1 MPKFTDQLRKGFA
14 VGRKLRVFLIGL
26 RTAVAGDLSVTIQ
39 MILSLLVLVVSIW
52 LREWVDVLLIIIVT
66 GYMLSAEIFNTVIET
81 ICDYLQPNHDLRI
94 GAIKDM
100 AAAATGLSI
109 LVWTI
114 TLLFE
119 VGRLLL
125 AWQQW

>member
-1 MPKFTDQLRKGFA
+1 MSKFTDQLRKGFA
-14 VGRKLRVFLIGL
+14 VRRKLRVFVTGL
-26 RTAVAGDLSVTIQ
+26 WTAIAGDLSVTIQ
-39 MILSLLVLVVSIW
+39 IIFSLLVLAVSIW

-66 GYMLSAEIFNTVIET
+66 GYMLSAELFNTAIES
-81 ICDYLQPNHDLRI
+81 ICDYLQPNHDPRI
-94 GAIKDM
+94 GAIKDI

-119 VGRLLL
+119 IGRLLL
-125 AWQQW
+125 AWQQR

>member
-1 MPKFTDQLRKGFA
+1 MSKFSDQLRKGFA
-14 VGRKLRVFLIGL
+14 VGRKARVFIAGL
-26 RTAVAGDLSVTIQ
+26 RTAVTGDLSVKIQ
-39 MILSLLVLVVSIW
+39 MILSLLVLAVSIW

-81 ICDYLQPNHDLRI
+81 ICDYLQPNHDPRI

-119 VGRLLL
+119 VVRLLL
-125 AWQQW
+125 AWQQR

>member
-1 MPKFTDQLRKGFA
+1 MSKFTDQLRKGFA
-14 VGRKLRVFLIGL
+14 VRRKLRVFVAGL
-26 RTAVAGDLSVTIQ
+26 WTAIAGDLSVTIQ
-39 MILSLLVLVVSIW
+39 IMLSLLVLTVSIW

-66 GYMLSAEIFNTVIET
+66 GYMLSAELFNTAIES
-81 ICDYLQPNHDLRI
+81 ICDYLQPNHDPRI
-94 GAIKDM
+94 GAIKDI

-119 VGRLLL
+119 IGRLLL
-125 AWQQW
+125 AWQQR

>member
-1 MPKFTDQLRKGFA
+1 MSKFTDQLRKGFA
-14 VGRKLRVFLIGL
+14 AGRKLRVFFVGL
-26 RTAVAGDLSVTIQ
+26 RTAVAGDLSVMIQ
-39 MILSLLVLVVSIW
+39 MSLSLVVLAVSIW

-81 ICDYLQPNHDLRI
+81 ICDYVQPNHDARI

-119 VGRLLL
+119 VWRLWL
-125 AWQQW
+125 ALQQN

>member
-1 MPKFTDQLRKGFA
+1 MSKFTDQLRNRFV

-39 MILSLLVLVVSIW
+39 MILSLLVLTVSIW
-52 LREWVDVLLIIIVT
+52 LHEWVDVLLIIIVT

-81 ICDYLQPNHDLRI
+81 LCDYLQPNHDARI

-125 AWQQW
+125 LWQQR

>member
-1 MPKFTDQLRKGFA
+1 MLKFTAQLRKGFA
-14 VGRKLRVFLIGL
+14 LRRKMRVFFVGL
-26 RTAVAGDLSVTIQ
+26 RTAVVGDVSVTIQ
-39 MILSLLVLVVSIW
+39 TILSLLVLGVSIW
-52 LREWVDVLLIIIVT
+52 LHEWVDVLLILIVT
-66 GYMLSAEIFNTVIET
+66 GYMLSAELFNTAIEA
-81 ICDYLQPNHDLRI
+81 ICDYLQPNHDPRI
-94 GAIKDM
+94 GAIKDI

-125 AWQQW
+125 LWLQH

>member
-1 MPKFTDQLRKGFA
+1 MLKFTAQLRKGFA
-14 VGRKLRVFLIGL
+14 LRRKMRVFFVGL
-26 RTAVAGDLSVTIQ
+26 RTAVVGDFSVTIQ
-39 MILSLLVLVVSIW
+39 TILSLLVLGVSIW
-52 LREWVDVLLIIIVT
+52 LHEWVDVLLILIVT
-66 GYMLSAEIFNTVIET
+66 GYMLSAELFNTAIEA
-81 ICDYLQPNHDLRI
+81 ICDYLQPNHDPRI
-94 GAIKDM
+94 GAIKDI

-125 AWQQW
+125 LWL

>member
-1 MPKFTDQLRKGFA
+1 MLKFTDQLRNGFA
-14 VGRKLRVFLIGL
+14 AGRKLRVFFVGL
-26 RTAVAGDLSVTIQ
+26 RTAVAGDLSVMIQ
-39 MILSLLVLVVSIW
+39 MSLSLVVLAVSIW

-81 ICDYLQPNHDLRI
+81 ICDYVQPNHDARI

-119 VGRLLL
+119 VWRLWL
-125 AWQQW
+125 ALQQN

>member
-1 MPKFTDQLRKGFA
+1 MSKFTDQLRNRFV

-39 MILSLLVLVVSIW
+39 MILSLLVLTISIW
-52 LREWVDVLLIIIVT
+52 LHEWVDVLLIIIVT

-81 ICDYLQPNHDLRI
+81 LCDYLQPNHDVRI

-125 AWQQW
+125 VWQQR

>member
-1 MPKFTDQLRKGFA
+1 MSKFTDQLRKGFA
-14 VGRKLRVFLIGL
+14 AGRKLRVFLAGL
-26 RTAVAGDLSVTIQ
+26 RTAVAGDLSVMIQ
-39 MILSLLVLVVSIW
+39 MSLSLVVLSVSIW

-81 ICDYLQPNHDLRI
+81 ICDYLQPNHDARI

-119 VGRLLL
+119 VWRLWL
-125 AWQQW
+125 ALQQN

>member
-1 MPKFTDQLRKGFA
+1 MSKFSDQLRKGFA
-14 VGRKLRVFLIGL
+14 VGRKARVFIAGL
-26 RTAVAGDLSVTIQ
+26 RTAVTGDLSVKIQ
-39 MILSLLVLVVSIW
+39 MILSLLVLAVSIW

-81 ICDYLQPNHDLRI
+81 ICDYLQPNHDPRI

-119 VGRLLL
+119 VVRLLL
-125 AWQQW
+125 AWPQR

>member
-1 MPKFTDQLRKGFA
+1 MSKFTDQLRKGFA
-14 VGRKLRVFLIGL
+14 VGRKLRVFLNGL

-39 MILSLLVLVVSIW
+39 MLLSLLVLAVSIW

-81 ICDYLQPNHDLRI
+81 ICDYLQPNHDARI

-119 VGRLLL
+119 VWRLWMIL
-125 AWQQW
+125 QQS

>member
-1 MPKFTDQLRKGFA
+1 MLKFTAQLRKGFA
-14 VGRKLRVFLIGL
+14 LRRKMRVFFVGL
-26 RTAVAGDLSVTIQ
+26 RTAVVGDVSVTIQ
-39 MILSLLVLVVSIW
+39 TILSLLVLGVSIW
-52 LREWVDVLLIIIVT
+52 LHEWVDVLLILIVT
-66 GYMLSAEIFNTVIET
+66 GYMLSAELFNTAIEA
-81 ICDYLQPNHDLRI
+81 ICDYLQPNHDPRI
-94 GAIKDM
+94 GAIKDI

-125 AWQQW
+125 FWLQH

>member
-1 MPKFTDQLRKGFA
+1 MLKFTAQLRKGFA
-14 VGRKLRVFLIGL
+14 LRRKMLVFFVGL
-26 RTAVAGDLSVTIQ
+26 RTAVVGDVSVTIQ
-39 MILSLLVLVVSIW
+39 TILSLLVLGVSIW
-52 LREWVDVLLIIIVT
+52 LHEWVDVLLILIVT
-66 GYMLSAEIFNTVIET
+66 GYMLSAELFNTAIEA
-81 ICDYLQPNHDLRI
+81 ICDYLQPNHDPRI
-94 GAIKDM
+94 GAIKDI

-125 AWQQW
+125 LWLQH

>member
-1 MPKFTDQLRKGFA
+1 LA
-14 VGRKLRVFLIGL
+14 GL
-26 RTAVAGDLSVTIQ
+26 RTAVAGDLSVMIQ
-39 MILSLLVLVVSIW
+39 MSLSLVVLSVSIW

-81 ICDYLQPNHDLRI
+81 ICDYLQPNHDARI

-119 VGRLLL
+119 VWRLWL
-125 AWQQW
+125 ALQQN

>member
-1 MPKFTDQLRKGFA
+1 MSKFTDQLRKGFA
-14 VGRKLRVFLIGL
+14 LRRKAQVFVAGL
-26 RTAVAGDLSVTIQ
+26 WAAIAGDLSVTIQ
-39 MILSLLVLVVSIW
+39 MLLSLLVLAVSIW

-66 GYMLSAEIFNTVIET
+66 GYMLSAELFNTAIEA
-81 ICDYLQPNHDLRI
+81 ICDYLQPNHDPRI
-94 GAIKDM
+94 GAIKDI

-119 VGRLLL
+119 SGRLLL
-125 AWQQW
+125 LWL

>member
-1 MPKFTDQLRKGFA
+1 MSKFTDQLRKGFA
-14 VGRKLRVFLIGL
+14 VGRKLRVFLNGL

-39 MILSLLVLVVSIW
+39 MLLSLLVLAVSIW

-81 ICDYLQPNHDLRI
+81 ICDYLQPNHDARI

-119 VGRLLL
+119 VWRLWMIL
-125 AWQQW
+125 QQN